1 MTKRYDWEEVSP
13 GIAVVETVADVE
25 DTDVEALP
33 PLTRAVEVGALDELL
48 RATAP
53 TDSGEVVVSLQYH
66 EYDVSLSSVGWLEA
80 ER

>member
-1 MTKRYDWEEVSP
+1 
-13 GIAVVETVADVE
+13 AVVEAVADIK

-33 PLTRAVEVGALDELL
+33 PLTRAVKVGALNELL

-53 TDSGEVVVSLQYH
+53 TDPGEVIVSLQYH
-66 EYDVSLSSVGWLEA
+66 GCNVSLSSAGWLEA